1 MAVFTS
7 VPKWSTGAS
16 ASKAAAMFNF
26 FSISSRHTGV
36 TIRSAFLMDVNLS
49 AATTNRRHGKKG
61 VTSAAEGS
69 KLEPNVWEMFL
80 AKNPKG
86 ADRKQKVP
94 GRSSPPPD

>member
-16 ASKAAAMFNF
+16 ASKLAAMFNF
-26 FSISSRHTGV
+26 FSISSRDAGV

-49 AATTNRRHGKKG
+49 AATTNWRHGKKG
-61 VTSAAEGS
+61 VTSAAEEG

-80 AKNPKG
+80 AKNPAG
-86 ADRKQKVP
+86 ANQ
-94 GRSSPPPD
+94 PDGKA